1 MGNLPGT
8 IASALREPVTMHR
21 SGPITVD
28 LPCWRTVAKQG
39 ARHLVENTLAPTA
52 AFYIALVTLGL
63 HWAFISALA
72 LCYGTLAY
80 RLVRRRKAPALLLL
94 ATVLVTAR
102 GVIGLTTGSA
112 FLYFLQPS
120 LGNFAVGALFLGT
133 VAVGRPIIA
142 KLAGEF
148 CGFPDEVVGHHRL
161 RSFFRKVSLIW
172 ATVFCVNGAVAIW
185 MLVSVPLR
193 QYLLYSM
200 SSSTGVIL
208 LGIVSSFWL
217 FRRSMHRAGMQIRLG
232 GRLLGRPASVP
243 AA

>member
-1 MGNLPGT
+1 
-8 IASALREPVTMHR
+8 MHR

-39 ARHLVENTLAPTA
+39 ARHLLENTVAPLG

-63 HWAFISALA
+63 TWAFVSGLA
-72 LCYGTLAY
+72 LCYGTVAV
-80 RLVRRRKAPALLLL
+80 RLIRRQKLPALLLL
-94 ATVLVTAR
+94 AVALITAR
-102 GVIGLTTGSA
+102 AVIGLATGSA

-120 LGNFAVGALFLGT
+120 LGNFAIGALFLGT

-148 CGFPDEVVGHHRL
+148 CGFPEEVVGHHRL
-161 RSFFRKVSLIW
+161 RSFFRQVSLIW
-172 ATVFCVNGAVAIW
+172 ATVFCINGAVAIW

-193 QYLLYSM
+193 QYLLFSM

-208 LGIVSSFWL
+208 LGVGSSFWL
-217 FRRSMHRAGMQIRLG
+217 FRRSMQRAGLQIRLG
-232 GRLLGRPASVP
+232 GRLLGRPVAVP
-243 AA
+243 SA

>member
-1 MGNLPGT
+1 
-8 IASALREPVTMHR
+8 MHR

-39 ARHLVENTLAPTA
+39 ARHLLENTVAPLG

-63 HWAFISALA
+63 TWAFVSGLA
-72 LCYGTLAY
+72 LCYGTVAV
-80 RLVRRRKAPALLLL
+80 RLIRRQKVPALLLL
-94 ATVLVTAR
+94 AVALITAR
-102 GVIGLTTGSA
+102 AVIGLTTGSA

-120 LGNFAVGALFLGT
+120 LGNFAIGALFLGT

-148 CGFPDEVVGHHRL
+148 CGFPEEVVGHHRL
-161 RSFFRKVSLIW
+161 RSFFRQVSLIW
-172 ATVFCVNGAVAIW
+172 ATVFCINGAVAIW

-193 QYLLYSM
+193 QYLLFSM

-208 LGIVSSFWL
+208 LGVGSSFWL
-217 FRRSMHRAGMQIRLG
+217 FRRSMQRAGLQIRLG
-232 GRLLGRPASVP
+232 GRLLGRPVAVP
-243 AA
+243 SA